1 MYCYVY
7 YMEKTLLFIDYV
19 KYRTCI
25 RHTYMYM
32 FVM

>member
-7 YMEKTLLFIDYV
+7 YMEKIFIDYV